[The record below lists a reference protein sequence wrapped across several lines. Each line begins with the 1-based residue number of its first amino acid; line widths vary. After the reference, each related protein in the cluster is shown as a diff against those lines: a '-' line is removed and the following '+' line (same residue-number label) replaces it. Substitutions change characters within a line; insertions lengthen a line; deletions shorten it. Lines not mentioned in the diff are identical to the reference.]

1 MSVIA
6 LDVGGTFIKFG
17 LFKDGKI
24 VEKGE
29 VSTPKSSAGE
39 FYQTVSK
46 LIEKRKDNLKGV
58 AISLPGFINPK
69 TQVAVKAGALGYL
82 SGDNI
87 GTELGKYLDVDVP
100 IYVENDANCA
110 AIAEKL
116 AGNAQDV
123 HDFIVVTLGTGV
135 GGAIYVNNKLIH
147 GKNLSTGEF
156 GMMVTDYTK
165 HGFATMHEFASTR
178 ALCDEYAR
186 KKGYPLGTVEG
197 YQVMSEIDDPV
208 VQEIVENWSMRVAI
222 CLFNL
227 IVTLDPQRILIGGGI
242 SKNKDILPL
251 IKDAL
256 NKVSNYNDFQTD
268 IEDCKFYNDAGLY
281 GAYWAFKDAK
291 SVKNN
296 TETK

>member
-29 VSTPKSSAGE
+29 VSTPKSSAEE

-87 GTELGKYLDVDVP
+87 GAELDKYLDVDVP

-147 GKNLSTGEF
+147 GKNFSTGEF

-208 VQEIVENWSMRVAI
+208 VQKIVENWSMRVAI

-256 NKVSNYNDFQTD
+256 DKVSNYNDFQTD

-281 GAYWAFKDAK
+281 GAYWAFKDAE

-296 TETK
+296 AKTK